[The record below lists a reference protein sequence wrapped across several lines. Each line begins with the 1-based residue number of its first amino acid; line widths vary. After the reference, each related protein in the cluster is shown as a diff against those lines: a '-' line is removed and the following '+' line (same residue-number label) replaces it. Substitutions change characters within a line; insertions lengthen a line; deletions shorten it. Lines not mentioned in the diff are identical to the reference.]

1 MPAFRRRARQV
12 IASLAVLLAG
22 SGAAAL
28 SARPLRLEDTVLFAG
43 IEELR
48 LSPDG
53 KSIAVTVSRRAPDD
67 NRFTT
72 DIFLVPA
79 DGLSVERALTRAPGN
94 DGQPRF
100 SPDGRRIAFVSDR
113 SGKDEIW
120 IMPVD
125 GGEAIQLTASEGVGA
140 FAWNP
145 DGRSILFTAPDPPDA
160 AKKKRIERGD
170 DARVYGEWPSSSL
183 WRAWVDTDLT
193 QGTSSGTAARV
204 AVRLTD
210 GTMHVTDLIAPSPDG
225 RFIAFVAQ
233 PTPEADASEEASVR
247 LLEISTRQ
255 VTEVP
260 GSRRASAVAWS
271 AASSGSGKGFAAGAD
286 AASPGK
292 PKGTVLFARPF
303 DGAGWSRADLFAWM
317 PGEAEPRDLSASID
331 RDIEQILP
339 MPDGSMDV
347 LWSQGALTETATVAA
362 DGKLVRTWSPLY
374 PVASPLRTADARLF
388 VRLDRPHELWRA
400 DRSGAAHSIT
410 RFNGDLI
417 ESLDLPT
424 LETVRFKSGPWEV
437 EGVLTVPP
445 APAVG
450 AAENTGA
457 SGGGRAASSPRTGP
471 YPLLVRPHGGPRAN
485 SLMEFG
491 PHDAWLASLGYLV
504 FEPNFR
510 GSTGYGDKFAKGN
523 GGDWGAGPFSDIMAG
538 VDALV
543 AAGRADPERLYLFGW
558 SYGGIMANWT
568 ATHTDRFKA
577 IVSGA
582 GVADLRMQYILSDA
596 RRWRFDYFGG
606 SPFEPRF
613 LPAYWANSPVTQVGK
628 VKTPMLFLQGEQDKR
643 CPLPQALMMHRAIL
657 DNGGDSTLVLYPR
670 EGHGFREPEHLL
682 DRTRRIAAFFAAHGG
697 QPVPD
702 ADARAAAEGT
712 R

>member
-1 MPAFRRRARQV
+1 MPAFRNRAPRQV
-12 IASLAVLLAG
+12 IASLALLLAG
-22 SGAAAL
+22 SGAATL

-53 KSIAVTVSRRAPDD
+53 KSVAVTVSRRAPDG

-72 DIFLVPA
+72 DIFLVAA
-79 DGLSVERALTRAPGN
+79 DGLSMERALTRASGN

-100 SPDGRRIAFVSDR
+100 SPDGGRIAFVSDR
-113 SGKDEIW
+113 SGRDEVW

-125 GGEAIQLTASEGVGA
+125 GGEAIQLTSSEGVGT

-145 DGRSILFTAPDPPDA
+145 DGRSILFTAPDPPDM
-160 AKKKRIERGD
+160 AKKKRLERGD

-183 WRAWVDTDLT
+183 WRAWVDQDLARE
-193 QGTSSGTAARV
+193 SGSGGASRV

-210 GTMHVTDLIAPSPDG
+210 GTMHVTDLIAPSPDA
-225 RFIAFVAQ
+225 RFVAFVAQ

-247 LLEISTRQ
+247 LLEIATRQ

-271 AASSGSGKGFAAGAD
+271 A
-286 AASPGK
+286 PGK
-292 PKGTVLFARPF
+292 AKGTVLFARPF
-303 DGAGWSRADLFAWM
+303 DGAGWSRADLFAWT

-339 MPDGSMDV
+339 MPDGSFDV
-347 LWSQGALTETATVAA
+347 LWSQGALTETATVTS
-362 DGKLVRTWSPLY
+362 DGKLGRAWSPLY
-374 PVASPLRTADARLF
+374 PVASPLRAGDARLF
-388 VRLDRPHELWRA
+388 VRLDRPHEVWRS
-400 DRSGAAHSIT
+400 DRAGAAHAIT

-417 ESLDLPT
+417 ASLDLPT
-424 LETVRFKSGPWEV
+424 LETVRFRSGAWEV

-445 APAVG
+445 A
-450 AAENTGA
+450 
-457 SGGGRAASSPRTGP
+457 SGGGRAASSPRPGP

-543 AAGRADPERLYLFGW
+543 AAGRADPDRLYLFGW

-568 ATHTDRFKA
+568 ATHTDRFRA

-606 SPFEPRF
+606 SPFEPQF

-628 VKTPMLFLQGEQDKR
+628 VQTPMLFLQGEQDKR

-702 ADARAAAEGT
+702 ADARAATEGT

>member
-1 MPAFRRRARQV
+1 MPPSRRRAPRLV
-12 IASLAVLLAG
+12 VAGFALLVAG
-22 SGAAAL
+22 SGAAAP

-53 KSIAVTVSRRAPDD
+53 HTVAVTVSRRAPDE

-72 DIFLVPA
+72 DIYLVPA
-79 DGLSVERALTRAPGN
+79 DGSSVERALTRAAGN

-113 SGKDEIW
+113 SGRDEVW

-125 GGEAIQLTASEGVGA
+125 GGEAIRLTDSEGVGA

-145 DGRSILFTAPDPPDA
+145 DGRSILFTAPDPPDEA
-160 AKKKRIERGD
+160 RKKRIERGD
-170 DARVYGEWPSSSL
+170 DARVYGEWPASSL
-183 WRAWVDTDLT
+183 WRAWVEAEL
-193 QGTSSGTAARV
+193 QNGPASGAATRGP

-210 GTMHVTDLIAPSPDG
+210 GTMHVTDGIAPSPDG
-225 RFIAFVAQ
+225 RFVAFVAQ

-255 VTEVP
+255 VTEVA
-260 GSRRASAVAWS
+260 GSRRASALAWS
-271 AASSGSGKGFAAGAD
+271 EATPARGGRDETTAGR
-286 AASPGK
+286 
-292 PKGTVLFARPF
+292 PKGTILFARPF
-303 DGAGWSRADLFAWM
+303 DGAGWSRADLFAWA
-317 PGEAEPRDLSASID
+317 PGETEPRDLSASVD

-339 MPDGSMDV
+339 MPDGSMEV

-362 DGKLVRTWSPLY
+362 DGRLGRPWSPLY
-374 PVASPLRTADARLF
+374 PVASPLRAGDARLF
-388 VRLDRPHELWRA
+388 VRLDRPHEVWRV
-400 DRSGAAHSIT
+400 DRAGAAHALT
-410 RFNGDLI
+410 RFNADLI
-417 ESLDLPT
+417 ASLDLPA
-424 LETVRFKSGPWEV
+424 LETVRWKSGPFEV
-437 EGVLTVPP
+437 EGVLTLPP
-445 APAVG
+445 AAGPA
-450 AAENTGA
+450 
-457 SGGGRAASSPRTGP
+457 GGRAASSPRGGP

-510 GSTGYGDKFAKGN
+510 GSTGYGDRFAKGN
-523 GGDWGAGPFSDIMAG
+523 GGDWGAGPFADIMAG

-543 AAGRADPERLYLFGW
+543 ASGRADPDRLFLYGW
-558 SYGGIMANWT
+558 SYGGIMANWA
-568 ATHTDRFKA
+568 ATHSDRFRA

-606 SPFEPRF
+606 SPFEPQY

-628 VKTPMLFLQGEQDKR
+628 VKTPMLFIQGEQDRR

-670 EGHGFREPEHLL
+670 EGHGFREPEHIV

-697 QPVPD
+697 LPVPEGD
-702 ADARAAAEGT
+702 GARPGPAAPRPATQGS